1 MDRSRLGQ
9 PLIAAVMH
17 ACLLN
22 DQPEEALKQFAE
34 LTDGPASV
42 GSEWQWGG
50 GSDVVDP
57 VVRDIAMRA
66 GGPLSLD
73 LYWQAMDEG
82 FQVSNQALR
91 AVIDSCTDVAGAL
104 SIMDKLCDDLT
115 WLVDGADLVIER
127 CDQPKKSIAYPVD
140 KLQPIVLE
148 LVRRCNGAREFG
160 MSLLGYQLLMPRS
173 STDDFETAMIDR
185 ISVSSNQDE
194 HLAAVMTAL
203 CGVNSTTSAHN
214 LFEALSAGKVD
225 AFPLS
230 SGVNEYSSS
239 MASLAGLTSALNLSE
254 RIVSVVNQLPD
265 KVLTTIQTQKLLTA
279 VAQAMRAFNVVSQP
293 QPAIF
298 LFRQIEKKLK
308 ARQEVPASVGGAVR
322 SFLGI
327 EEEEEEKADVSLLAM
342 SDPVLAEM
350 VWAHRTRRAP
360 EQALWLFETVLESS
374 EKGYEAFPLTV
385 TQALEALVAEGR
397 TEAALD
403 IFHSLDAAV
412 WTPDMFVALSN
423 ALLAEKKWKS
433 VQDLYHLSM
442 KSGCLTEALGL
453 AAMQAVVNTPDLDGK
468 MTILRTII
476 KDICSIT
483 GTTNNEWHKARYWAL
498 KKKLGIRYSRL
509 IMRWND
515 ERTSDL
521 FELQFA
527 VEEFTERKTA
537 GLRPRNDVL
546 WSLVRGCK
554 HIDRAFELIHQLDIR
569 LPLDKKVWANL
580 LGHVIVELQK
590 SGLRNDQKF
599 VADLVR
605 ALRAVGANAAS
616 EEFLSDSLS
625 RGVMVDQTLLLNQ
638 S

>member
-1 MDRSRLGQ
+1 
-9 PLIAAVMH
+9 MH

-22 DQPEEALKQFAE
+22 DQPDEALKQFAE

-104 SIMDKLCDDLT
+104 SIMDKLCDDLS

-127 CDQPKKSIAYPVD
+127 CDQPKKSNDYPVD

-148 LVRRCNGAREFG
+148 LMRRCNGAREFG
-160 MSLLGYQLLMPRS
+160 MSLLGYQLLMARS
-173 STDDFETAMIDR
+173 STDDFESAMIDR

-194 HLAAVMTAL
+194 QLAAVMTAL
-203 CGVNSTTSAHN
+203 CGVNSTTSARN
-214 LFEALSAGKVD
+214 LFETLSAGKVD

-230 SGVNEYSSS
+230 SGVNEYASS
-239 MASLAGLTSALNLSE
+239 MPPLVRLTGALNLSE
-254 RIVSVVNQLPD
+254 RVVSVVNQLPD
-265 KVLTTIQTQKLLTA
+265 QVLTTIQTQKLLTA
-279 VAQAMRAFNVVSQP
+279 VAQAMRAFNVATQP

-298 LFRQIEKKLK
+298 LYRQIEKRLK

-327 EEEEEEKADVSLLAM
+327 EEEEEKKDYSLLAM
-342 SDPVLAEM
+342 SDPVLAELL
-350 VWAHRTRRAP
+350 WAHRTRGAP

-374 EKGYEAFPLTV
+374 EKGYEAFPLSV
-385 TQALEALVAEGR
+385 IQAFEALVAEGR

-403 IFHSLDAAV
+403 ILHSLDAAV

-423 ALLAEKKWKS
+423 ALVAEKKWKS

-442 KSGCLTEALGL
+442 KIGCLTEALGL
-453 AAMQAVVNTPDLDGK
+453 AAMQAVVKTPDLDGK

-483 GTTNNEWHKARYWAL
+483 GTTNNEWHKERYWAL
-498 KKKLGIRYSRL
+498 KEKLGIRYSRL

-537 GLRPRNDVL
+537 GLRPRNDVF
-546 WSLVRGCK
+546 WSIVRGCK
-554 HIDRAFELIHQLDIR
+554 HIDKAFELIHQLDVQ

-590 SGLRNDQKF
+590 SGLRNDQRF
-599 VADLVR
+599 VAELVR

-616 EEFLSDSLS
+616 EEFLSDALS
-625 RGVMVDQTLLLNQ
+625 RGVMVDQALLLNQ